1 MGWALLPTIIAAA
14 SSAAQAGSSIAGAA
28 GRSSPPRKHTVPLP
42 PYIDA
47 LQRMTAR
54 YLAQNMTAQP
64 MSFAD
69 YIAGGAKGGFGTQP
83 ALVSPVEAAGVGLT
97 GRFGQAIPFLDPTT
111 GLPTPGPG
119 ALSPEQALYLADA
132 YRQMGK
138 PGAAR
143 KVRRKLFARE
153 DQAAQS
159 NRGQTSVKPKRSS

>member
-1 MGWALLPTIIAAA
+1 MAWAAIPAIIGAA
-14 SSAAQAGSSIAGAA
+14 SSLASGIQGATQGA
-28 GRSSPPRKHTVPLP
+28 PKPRKHTIPLP

-69 YIAGGAKGGFGTQP
+69 YIQGGGKGGFGTQP
-83 ALVSPVEAAGVGLT
+83 ALMSPVEAAGLGIT
-97 GRFGQAIPFLDPTT
+97 GRFGSAIPFLDPTT

-119 ALSPEQALYLADA
+119 GLTPEQALYLADA
-132 YRQMGK
+132 YRQMHK

-143 KVRRKLFARE
+143 KVVKKLHQRERATGEPLTKFKQLRKRE
-153 DQAAQS
+153 
-159 NRGQTSVKPKRSS
+159 GI